1 MRKVLVF
8 ATVLALGFLAAP
20 ALGEENVLPLFTR
33 ALETEGLTLN
43 LVHVNNATVD
53 SLFTAP
59 SKYSIRARANQVAL
73 FYVQGRP
80 QEAGKLST
88 DFALE
93 QNGQTVAGVVHNIQN
108 FVAGDVA
115 AGTKLDALL
124 EFPTKLDPSR
134 PFTVR
139 NGKAAVSFELSA
151 KALELLKASQ
161 PPTATQ

>member
-1 MRKVLVF
+1 MRKILVF

-20 ALGEENVLPLFTR
+20 ALGEENVLPHFTR
-33 ALETEGLTLN
+33 ALETGGLTLN

-80 QEAGKLST
+80 QEPGKLST
-88 DFALE
+88 DFVLE
-93 QNGQTVAGVVHNIQN
+93 QNGKSVSGVIHDIQN

-124 EFPTKLDPSR
+124 EFPTKLDPSK

-139 NGKAAVSFELSA
+139 NGSATASFELSA
-151 KALELLKASQ
+151 KALQLLKAAQ
-161 PPTATQ
+161 PATATQ